1 MPTID
6 RDMPQADLA
15 RTASAMRTALVG
27 HTMLCFDAPK
37 LIGPAPRA
45 GRVIEE
51 VEAHGRHLAVTW
63 DDGLVLDTHMK
74 GSSEWHVYRH
84 GSPWRRSWEQ
94 LRASIQTDDWVAVC
108 FNASNVETYREPSRE
123 RHPGLGRLG
132 PDLSAVSSDPAEAI
146 DLLLSYPEPE
156 ARLRDVLVDQ
166 HVVQGVGN
174 VYRCEV
180 LWALELSPWAHV
192 GDLTPHDA
200 ARVVNTAANFLR
212 GHRNRRPTAA
222 APTGLAVYGRCGQP
236 CTRCHETIEA
246 RPVGRTGRMLYWCP
260 GCQVRLDRESEWP
273 VAGQVMDPHPAAVR
287 FLDDLRWRDRDAG

>member
-1 MPTID
+1 MPVVDI
-6 RDMPQADLA
+6 A

-27 HTMLCFDAPK
+27 HTMVCFDAPK
-37 LIGPAPRA
+37 LIGPVPRA
-45 GRVIEE
+45 GRVIED
-51 VEAHGRHLAVTW
+51 VEANGKHLEVTW
-63 DDGLVLDTHMK
+63 DDGLVLDTHLK

-84 GSPWRRSWEQ
+84 GDPWRRSWQQ

-108 FNASNVETYREPSRE
+108 FNATTVETYRQPSME
-123 RHPGLGRLG
+123 RHPGFGRLG
-132 PDLSAVSSDPAEAI
+132 PDLTVAAGDAAEAI
-146 DLLLSYPEPE
+146 ELLLAYHDPE

-192 GDLTPHDA
+192 GDLSPHDA
-200 ARVVNTAANFLR
+200 ALVVNTAARFLR
-212 GHRNRRPTAA
+212 GHRNRRVTAA

-236 CTRCHETIEA
+236 CIRCHETIEA

-260 GCQVRLDRESEWP
+260 GCQVRLDRNDATP
-273 VAGQVMDPHPAAVR
+273 PAGRAMDPHPAAVR
-287 FLDDLRWRDRDAG
+287 FIDDLRRRDIDD